1 MSESAV
7 VWGAPFV
14 STLHWVLGCLS
25 LTPSMFGGPEGLSFC
40 SSLLENGR
48 AGISSSFMAPA
59 SLSWRNKPK
68 WLFETKVILLPMEP
82 WLSLEE
88 AEDEVE
94 LKLMGRSLSE
104 SSMAFGSGDWEGSA
118 VVLGSGT

>member
-1 MSESAV
+1 
-7 VWGAPFV
+7 
-14 STLHWVLGCLS
+14 
-25 LTPSMFGGPEGLSFC
+25 
-40 SSLLENGR
+40 
-48 AGISSSFMAPA
+48 
-59 SLSWRNKPK
+59 
-68 WLFETKVILLPMEP
+68 MEP

-104 SSMAFGSGDWEGSA
+104 SSMAFGSGDWEASA